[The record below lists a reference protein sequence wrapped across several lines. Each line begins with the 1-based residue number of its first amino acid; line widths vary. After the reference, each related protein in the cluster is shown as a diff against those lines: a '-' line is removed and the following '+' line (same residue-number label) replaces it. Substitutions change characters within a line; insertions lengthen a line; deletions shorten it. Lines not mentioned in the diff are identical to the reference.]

1 MHRYT
6 LRFSGQWSGQKRF
19 CPQRYHRPSARGL
32 SVIGSP
38 LHTYGKALFKKFLF
52 QTHPD
57 FFASQEAQQSI
68 NSANLR
74 YLQSIIDEPR
84 SDQSINIRKSTRTL
98 TFYLK
103 ADESL
108 NESRKVRVSLHRLL
122 PSMSEILETVGAT
135 LPPKPPGYTEDSA
148 QRYYNSDDG
157 VGNRGVQSN
166 VYGTRYEQ
174 YEKTWLSTEARQAID
189 FLESLQDRRELL
201 KIKHELFM
209 NYKAIEAEVV
219 QHTGLSGVEYRNSWS
234 MQNNAL
240 LLQQLL
246 RQLRAQPHRF
256 ALPWTGMKLIFAID
270 HGYVGNDGRATVVID
285 YLEGT
290 LLIDCLEV
298 SVTWIDK
305 LSQVKQ
311 DEIQRAIPLRQEIDL
326 MRQRCASYAQ
336 YLVKRQLF
344 MEATATAAG
353 RQSSPP
359 PDRSWTNDHQYRVT
373 ISRGHTCSRRQFGS
387 ALYSFLSQAAG
398 PVDPFLDQQSDDSTS
413 NATTS
418 TGTNTIQFH
427 SAPLPLSV
435 SVEVSH
441 GIKVL
446 PDGTLRLDAELLN
459 FLSTSSHQTKNHESL
474 QSQWEQKFGASF
486 LPQLLSTWIKTSKEQ
501 QRRREEIRTLE
512 DHLQCALSLTGIRM
526 GLGITQEKY
535 IRFLRI
541 VARYLDFKNGL
552 VYIEGNFDSFHRHEG
567 GHGEHQAV
575 RYGGKQQFDR
585 MEFEE
590 FYYPYYQPT
599 RPSASTPPPPP
610 PPDAKAQKEKRDTC
624 RIRNCGVLKHLNGFT
639 VSVGH
644 YSGILEDGSCVLP
657 WDFPLQ
663 QLIEVHT
670 YETR

>member
-1 MHRYT
+1 MHPHKMR
-6 LRFSGQWSGQKRF
+6 QWSARS
-19 CPQRYHRPSARGL
+19 CPLITYHHPRTRAL

-38 LHTYGKALFKKFLF
+38 LHSYGKALFKKFLF

-57 FFASQEAQQSI
+57 FFVSQQAQQSI

-84 SDQSINIRKSTRTL
+84 SDQSINIRKTTRTL

-108 NESRKVRVSLHRLL
+108 NEPRKVRVSLHRLL
-122 PSMSEILETVGAT
+122 PSISEILETVGAA

-157 VGNRGVQSN
+157 TGDRSVQSN
-166 VYGTRYEQ
+166 VHGTRYEQ
-174 YEKTWLSTEARQAID
+174 YEKTWLTTEARQAID

-201 KIKHELFM
+201 KIKHELYM
-209 NYKAIEAEVV
+209 NYKAIETEVV
-219 QHTGLSGVEYRNSWS
+219 QLTGLNGVEYRNSWS

-246 RQLRAQPHRF
+246 RQLRAQPDRF
-256 ALPWTGMKLIFAID
+256 ALPWTGMKLVFAID
-270 HGYVGNDGRATVVID
+270 HGYVGNDGRATVAID

-290 LLIDCLEV
+290 ILIDCLEV
-298 SVTWIDK
+298 SATWIDK
-305 LSQVKQ
+305 LRQVKQ
-311 DEIQRAIPLRQEIDL
+311 DEIQRAIPMRQEIEL
-326 MRQRCASYAQ
+326 MRERCASYAQ

-344 MEATATAAG
+344 IDATAATAG
-353 RQSSPP
+353 AAAKQQQSLSEQHRQG
-359 PDRSWTNDHQYRVT
+359 TNDQQYRVT
-373 ISRGHTCSRRQFGS
+373 ISRGHTCSLRQFGS

-398 PVDPFLDQQSDDSTS
+398 PVDPFLDHSSQESAGTSSSST
-413 NATTS
+413 NTS
-418 TGTNTIQFH
+418 TNNTIQFH

-435 SVEVSH
+435 SIEVSH

-446 PDGTLRLDAELLN
+446 TDGTLRLDAELLD
-459 FLSTSSHQTKNHESL
+459 FLSKSSHQTQTPQSL
-474 QSQWEQKFGASF
+474 QSQWEQKFGVHF

-501 QRRREEIRTLE
+501 QRRQEEIRALE

-526 GLGITQEKY
+526 GLGITQEMY

-541 VARYLDFKNGL
+541 VTRYLDFKNGL
-552 VYIEGNFDSFHRHEG
+552 MYIEGNFDSFHRHEG
-567 GHGEHQAV
+567 GYGEHQAV
-575 RYGGKQQFDR
+575 RYGGKQQFNRVD
-585 MEFEE
+585 FEE

-599 RPSASTPPPPP
+599 DNVSAPH
-610 PPDAKAQKEKRDTC
+610 DAQKEKQDMC

-644 YSGILEDGSCVLP
+644 YSGIMEDGSCVLP

-663 QLIEVHT
+663 QLIMVQT
-670 YETR
+670 YESR